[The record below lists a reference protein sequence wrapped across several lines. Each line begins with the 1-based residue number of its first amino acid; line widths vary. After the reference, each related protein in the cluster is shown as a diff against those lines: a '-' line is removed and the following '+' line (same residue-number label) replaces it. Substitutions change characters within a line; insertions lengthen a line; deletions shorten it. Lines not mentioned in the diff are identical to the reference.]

1 MLSGGCWHETFDP
14 AQLFDEEALAHVLS
28 ILVFFVLV
36 LQSLKDTQSTC
47 IVISSC
53 LLTISRQHWSISASL
68 FINFSVLSFSSFYRN
83 KSRKEVITYTVS
95 LTSLLASRSATAL
108 ATSSSSLLTFC
119 RYNSLLLV
127 IKVNNLF
134 IDAFYMF
141 CNPFLVAL
149 KLPIYNVWANGSI
162 ASWILLIIILQLL
175 CIVDNTHL
183 RISFSFSLRIL
194 VMFCTTES
202 AVHFSHFVL
211 LTFLAFANSL
221 HSDSCILSCSARIL
235 AKFLLLAIKSL
246 SSWQR
251 TIFFTSACRCFSF
264 SLSCHC
270 SISLSIAAC
279 SSSCCSLSL
288 LFIAAFSDILNYS
301 YSNVCN
307 N

>member
-36 LQSLKDTQSTC
+36 LQSLKDTQSAC
-47 IVISSC
+47 VIISSC

-68 FINFSVLSFSSFYRN
+68 FINLSVLSFSSFYRN
-83 KSRKEVITYTVS
+83 QSRKEVITYIVS

-175 CIVDNTHL
+175 CVVDNTHL

-194 VMFCTTES
+194 VMFCCNRVSSSFLSFCVTY
-202 AVHFSHFVL
+202 L
-211 LTFLAFANSL
+211 LGICKQFTLRFLYSLLLCTHSCKILITCHQVIEFLAEDHFL
-221 HSDSCILSCSARIL
+221 HFC
-235 AKFLLLAIKSL
+235 
-246 SSWQR
+246 
-251 TIFFTSACRCFSF
+251 
-264 SLSCHC
+264 
-270 SISLSIAAC
+270 
-279 SSSCCSLSL
+279 LSL
-288 LFIAAFSDILNYS
+288 LLLLPLLPLLYFSINCSLLF
-301 YSNVCN
+301 
-307 N
+307 